1 MAAAFLAPHQL
12 SFPSQHSSVSSVP
25 LSMNEITKM
34 SGMDWIYSSST
45 SSLSPGVPPA
55 IGETIYLITGANRG
69 LPLFYPYSGV
79 A

>member
-1 MAAAFLAPHQL
+1 
-12 SFPSQHSSVSSVP
+12 
-25 LSMNEITKM
+25 MNEITKM
-34 SGMDWIYSSST
+34 SGMDWIYSSPN
-45 SSLSPGVPPA
+45 SSLSPDVPPA